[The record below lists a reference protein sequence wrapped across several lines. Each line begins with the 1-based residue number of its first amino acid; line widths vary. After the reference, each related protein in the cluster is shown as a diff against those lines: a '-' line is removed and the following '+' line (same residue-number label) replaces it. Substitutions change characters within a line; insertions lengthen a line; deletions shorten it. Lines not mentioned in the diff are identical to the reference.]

1 MSSTYHS
8 QIFEPNRQCKK
19 YFHFSNNSRILQKA
33 LIHQLSLKDFGFL
46 DFSEILGFYVI
57 FTSLFN
63 KDIENIYPEVKD
75 NYHLLGSPFLK
86 KNLGYTQFIS
96 INTKHSYQN
105 KNKIIFANMIAQ
117 DDFKTSKK
125 RTINYGALAICMYKI
140 KNYILANSDDQT
152 IIEIHTPK
160 FGSGIANWV
169 FIQELI
175 EDIWCKHF
183 LVFIHNTHNS
193 HIKHS

>member
-1 MSSTYHS
+1 MHN
-8 QIFEPNRQCKK
+8 ILNDHKK
-19 YFHFSNNSRILQKA
+19 YPIIINNSDIFDISKERISLSNNSRSV
-33 LIHQLSLKDFGFL
+33 LIPNLCSNRD
-46 DFSEILGFYVI
+46 I
-57 FTSLFN
+57 FTSSFN
-63 KDIENIYPEVKD
+63 KDIENTYPEVKD

-86 KNLGYTQFIS
+86 KNLGYTQFIN

-117 DDFKTSKK
+117 DDFKPSKK

-160 FGSGIANWV
+160 FGSGVANWV